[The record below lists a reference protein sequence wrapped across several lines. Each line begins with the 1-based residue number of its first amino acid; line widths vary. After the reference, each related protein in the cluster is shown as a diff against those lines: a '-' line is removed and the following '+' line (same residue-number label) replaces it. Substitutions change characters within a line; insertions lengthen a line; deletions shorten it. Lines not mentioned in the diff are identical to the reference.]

1 MAMLWFQ
8 VFTRCKS
15 GVLVDTDDIL
25 DQACTTCSPRAACG
39 PRMHFVW
46 PAKAFQSRSTNEV
59 CLPSVF
65 RVLCVIESTL
75 NKSFPSIVT

>member
-1 MAMLWFQ
+1 MRKEVMSKPGLHNIRPA
-8 VFTRCKS
+8 
-15 GVLVDTDDIL
+15 G
-25 DQACTTCSPRAACG
+25 
-39 PRMHFVW
+39 RMR